1 MKKALWMVVF
11 FVVTL
16 VAFGANYGGSFVF
29 LMGSDAVTLLPA
41 NMNDNPSETVTRH
54 IFDGLVAFNEQ
65 MEIVPALAEKWEANE
80 NGTVYTF
87 FLRHGVKFHDGT
99 VFNAH
104 AVKTY
109 YDFMLGGT
117 MRRSSLLRP
126 YIKEVEVINDSVVR
140 FHLNFPFGSFLNYLC
155 HGASLIVSPKSIE
168 QYGHDVGDL
177 GRHPVGTGP
186 FSLVSWKPAQSI
198 VLKANEEYWGGR
210 PYLDKIEFRIIP
222 EDITRVVQVQSGD
235 AHLTPNAPPVMLRRL
250 EADKSLKVRIEPSLR
265 VIYLGFDNRKEPFT
279 DIRVRQAINYAIDK
293 DRLVR
298 VILRGMAQPADS
310 PLAPLTMGYSST
322 GGYPYNPEKA
332 KQLLKDAGY
341 PNGLSFEFVT
351 PRGRYLQDYETA
363 IAVQAML
370 AEVSIDVDVQ
380 PMEWGSYISYIFTDP
395 DKASYEMYLLG
406 WAPSTGEA
414 DWVLRP
420 LFSSSNLPPSGDNA
434 SYYANQK
441 VDELIQAGMR
451 EVDDAERNE
460 IYRQAQQQI
469 VDDAAWAFLYSLNQ
483 LVVHSTEVEGV
494 EVLPIEIVLVKNAWF
509 K

>member
-1 MKKALWMVVF
+1 MKKALWMVGLL
-11 FVVTL
+11 VVAM
-16 VAFGANYGGSFVF
+16 VAFGANFGGNFVY

-54 IFDGLVAFNEQ
+54 IFDGLVEFNEQ
-65 MEIVPALAEKWEANE
+65 MEIIPALAEKWEVSE
-80 NGTVYTF
+80 DGTVYTF
-87 FLRHGVKFHDGT
+87 YLRQGVKFHDGAD
-99 VFNAH
+99 FNAQ

-109 YDFMLGGT
+109 YDFMVGGT

-126 YIKEVEVINDSVVR
+126 YIKEIKVISDHVVA
-140 FHLNFPFGSFLNYLC
+140 FHLNFPFGSFLNYLS
-155 HGASLIVSPKSIE
+155 HGASLIASPKSIE
-168 QYGHDVGDL
+168 QYGHDVGEL
-177 GRHPVGTGP
+177 GRRPAGTGP
-186 FSLVSWKPAQSI
+186 FSLVRWQPAQSI
-198 VLKANEEYWGGR
+198 VLKANEDYWGGR
-210 PYLDKIEFRIIP
+210 PYLDQIEFRIMP

-250 EADKSLKVRIEPSLR
+250 EADPSLKIRIEPSLR
-265 VIYLGFDNRKEPFT
+265 TIYLGFDNRKEPFT

-293 DRLVR
+293 ERLVR
-298 VILRGMAQPADS
+298 VIMRGMAQPSDS
-310 PLAPLTMGYSST
+310 PLAPLTMGYAST

-332 KQLLKDAGY
+332 RQLLQDAGY
-341 PNGLSFEFVT
+341 PDGLSFEFVT
-351 PRGRYLQDYETA
+351 PQGRYLQDYETA

-370 AEVSIDVDVQ
+370 AEVNIDVDVQ
-380 PMEWGSYISYIFTDP
+380 PMEWARYISFIFTDP

-420 LFSSSNLPPSGDNA
+420 LFTSTNLPPSGDNA
-434 SYYANQK
+434 SYYANPK

-451 EVDDAERNE
+451 EVDHDKRME

-483 LVVHSTEVEGV
+483 LVVHSNRVEGV
-494 EVLPIEIVLVKNAWF
+494 EVLPIEVVIVKNAWL